1 MATNVILQ
9 VRPEAAREL
18 GGQRFETREAKEVAD
33 TVSALGASLEQ
44 MHPGVADDNLTQ
56 YFSVQVP
63 DEADAKEAVD
73 RLRNCQAV
81 EAAYVKP
88 SDELP

>member
-1 MATNVILQ
+1 MTTNVILQ

-18 GGQRFETREAKEVAD
+18 GRQRFETPGAKEVAE
-33 TVSALGASLEQ
+33 TVNAMGASLEQ
-44 MHPGVADDNLTQ
+44 MHPGVADATLAQ
-56 YFSVQVP
+56 YFTVEVP
-63 DEADAKEAVD
+63 EETAAKEAID
-73 RLRNCQAV
+73 RLMNCEAV